1 MKQITLSNYRCFEN
15 QTVDFSEKINLIIGD
30 NASGKTTI
38 LSAIKSVLSSFFVGF
53 SDENT
58 RFIGLGH
65 NDFRIIPS
73 NSGLANSY
81 PVIIEFDLLNCKSI
95 MKRSSKKG
103 RTLQLPLENINV
115 LGISLMQKLFADGV
129 QKQALPLF
137 ASFSTSD
144 IHASRKL
151 SNEQFKK
158 YAHKPSFGY
167 YECLQGDGLLDYW
180 TTRMLVLSEAETGEQ
195 EINAVR
201 GALSKALGSDGCNV
215 ISQMH
220 IRPIKGEIFYDLID
234 GRQATAS
241 TLSDGLH
248 RLVNIVVD
256 LAFRCTILNKGIYG
270 DEACSLT
277 NGTVLIDEID
287 LHLHPSLQK
296 LVMQGLTLAFPHLQ
310 FIVTTHAPMV
320 INGIPRADGNKI
332 MKISYSQS
340 NGYELNEVDAYGLDA
355 SSVLQAVLDIAPRA
369 EAVESKLNTLFDT
382 IDAEDYVAAATILL
396 QLRTDLGHLPDLDK
410 AQAML
415 DFMTD
420 I

>member
-1 MKQITLSNYRCFEN
+1 MKHITLSNYRCFEN
-15 QTVDFSEKINLIIGD
+15 QSIDFSGKINLFIGD

-38 LSAIKSVLSSFFVGF
+38 LSGIKSVLSSFFVGF

-65 NDFRIIPS
+65 DDFRIIPAQ
-73 NSGLANSY
+73 SGLANSY
-81 PVIIEFDLLNCKSI
+81 PVIIDFDLLNCKST

-115 LGISLMQKLFADGV
+115 LGQSLMQKLFADGV

-151 SNEQFKK
+151 SKEQFKK

-180 TTRMLVLSEAETGEQ
+180 TTRLLILSEAETGVQ

-201 GALSKALGSDGCNV
+201 GALGKALGTDGCNV

-234 GRQATAS
+234 GRQATS
-241 TLSDGLH
+241 TTLSDGLH

-270 DEACSLT
+270 DEACSRT

-296 LVMQGLTLAFPHLQ
+296 LVIQGLTLAFPNLQ
-310 FIVTTHAPMV
+310 FILTTHAPMV
-320 INGIPRADGNKI
+320 INGVPRAKENKI
-332 MKISYSQS
+332 MKISYNQS
-340 NGYELNEVDAYGLDA
+340 NGYEIKQVDAYGLDA
-355 SSVLQAVLDIAPRA
+355 SSVLQAVLDIEPRA
-369 EAVESKLNTLFDT
+369 KAVEIKLTSLFDK
-382 IDAEDYVAAATILL
+382 IDAEDFGEAATLL
-396 QLRTDLGHLPDLDK
+396 SELRADLGQLPDLDK